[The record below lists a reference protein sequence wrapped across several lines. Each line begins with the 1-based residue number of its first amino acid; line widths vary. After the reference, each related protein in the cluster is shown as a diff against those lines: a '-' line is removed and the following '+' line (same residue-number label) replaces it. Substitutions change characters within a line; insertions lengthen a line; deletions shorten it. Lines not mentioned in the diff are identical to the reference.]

1 MNISLQIDI
10 YQKIYIKNA
19 NQSEDSDV
27 PQSIR
32 QIFLQFSKK
41 TSQKVLTNGILC
53 GIIYESCGGIAQLA
67 RALGSYPN
75 GRWFKSDFRYQAR
88 WSSG

>member
-10 YQKIYIKNA
+10 YQIIYIETEHQN
-19 NQSEDSDV
+19 E
-27 PQSIR
+27 IYR
-32 QIFLQFSKK
+32 QRHTIFLMISKK
-41 TSQKVLTNGILC
+41 SFKKVLTNRSLC
-53 GIIYESCGGIAQLA
+53 GIIYESHGGIAQLA

>member
-1 MNISLQIDI
+1 MNISLQIVI
-10 YQKIYIKNA
+10 YHKIYIKN
-19 NQSEDSDV
+19 ETILHKKTRV
-27 PQSIR
+27 EK
-32 QIFLQFSKK
+32 IFQFFLYFSKK
-41 TSQKVLTNGILC
+41 YFKKVLTNAKLC
-53 GIIYESCGGIAQLA
+53 GIIYKSHGGIAQLA